1 MSPAVLVT
9 GSAGMVGSHLV
20 EHLRAAGEMVIATYL
35 RPTIPADEVDRLQ
48 PLVEL
53 DVRDAARVSALIA
66 EHRPAKIFHLAAQS
80 YPTLSWE
87 LPRETIDINVGG
99 TINLYEGIKA
109 VRKTEPPYD
118 PLVVNACSSAAY
130 GATLRPENVPI
141 REDALLQPLHPYGVS
156 KAAHDMLAYQY
167 FVNDGIRG
175 VRARIFNSTG
185 PRKTN
190 DVVSDFCSRSA
201 DIVMVD
207 GPLRVGNLDTQRAIL
222 DVADLVQALLLLA
235 DRGRPAEAYNICAD
249 RACRVGDIVG
259 IIEGLGGR
267 KLKLISD
274 PALFR
279 PTDEP
284 IIFGDTTKLKQETGW
299 APTLTLAQTV
309 ERVFL
314 YELRRRSGGIER
326 LGSNL

>member
-1 MSPAVLVT
+1 MRPAVLVT

-20 EHLRAAGEMVIATYL
+20 EHLRAAGERVIATYL

-53 DVRDAARVSALIA
+53 DVRDTAGVS
-66 EHRPAKIFHLAAQS
+66 
-80 YPTLSWE
+80 
-87 LPRETIDINVGG
+87 
-99 TINLYEGIKA
+99 
-109 VRKTEPPYD
+109 D
-118 PLVVNACSSAAY
+118 PLVVNACSSASY

-156 KAAHDMLAYQY
+156 KAAHDMLTYQY

-190 DVVSDFCSRSA
+190 DVVSDFCSRTA
-201 DIVMVD
+201 DIVIAD

-249 RACRVGDIVG
+249 RACRVGVIVG
-259 IIEGLGGR
+259 FLDGL
-267 KLKLISD
+267 S
-274 PALFR
+274 
-279 PTDEP
+279 
-284 IIFGDTTKLKQETGW
+284 GW
-299 APTLTLAQTV
+299 
-309 ERVFL
+309 
-314 YELRRRSGGIER
+314 
-326 LGSNL
+326 